1 MRVMKTKKSFPARVR
16 PAHWAL
22 ALTLGACLVALLL
35 RTPLQARY
43 WAWRVAAAEDD
54 ATRDQYL
61 GALASAGAAG
71 SWGINALLSDERAE
85 VRQYGVLALQHVTGS
100 WSDAQLLVA
109 IDDPDADIRR
119 LAAAGLGMQSRP
131 GVVPTLVAVYRDG
144 DAAAAEAA
152 CLALAHVGSDEAIA
166 ALNAL
171 AGGEADVGRRAAVL
185 DALRMVGR
193 PACVPGLL
201 AFLDDRRDAAV
212 APLFAA
218 LQARAVALLVGQ
230 GYRAAETQPA
240 AAPEALDSRAARA
253 LQVITG
259 VDAGFDLEGSA
270 DERAAARATWAR
282 WYEEWAG
289 E

>member
-1 MRVMKTKKSFPARVR
+1 MRVMKTKKSFLARVR

-22 ALTLGACLVALLL
+22 ALTLAACLVTLLV

-71 SWGINALLSDERAE
+71 SWGISALLSDARAE
-85 VRQYGVLALQHVTGS
+85 VRQYGVLTLQHVTGA
-100 WSDAQLLVA
+100 WSDAQLLAA

-131 GVVPTLVAVYRDG
+131 DVVPALVALYRDG
-144 DAAAAEAA
+144 DSAAAEAA
-152 CLALAHVGSDEAIA
+152 CLALAHIGSAEAIA
-166 ALNAL
+166 ALNEL
-171 AGGEADVGRRAAVL
+171 AGEDADVGRRAAVL
-185 DALRMVGR
+185 DALRMLSR

-201 AFLDDRRDAAV
+201 AFLEDRREAAV

-218 LQARAVALLVGQ
+218 LQARAVALLAGR
-230 GYRAAETQPA
+230 GYRAAEAQPA
-240 AAPEALDSRAARA
+240 AVPEALAARAARV
-253 LQVITG
+253 LEVITG
-259 VDAGFDLEGSA
+259 VDAGFAIDGSA
-270 DERAAARATWAR
+270 EERAAARARWAR
-282 WYEEWAG
+282 WYAEQAG